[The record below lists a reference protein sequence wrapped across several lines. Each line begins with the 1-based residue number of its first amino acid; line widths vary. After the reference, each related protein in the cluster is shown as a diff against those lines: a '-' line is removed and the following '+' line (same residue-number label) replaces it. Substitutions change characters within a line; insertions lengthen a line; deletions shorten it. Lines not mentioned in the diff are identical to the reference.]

1 MTRFAVPRLLL
12 ATILAAG
19 GSGIGGAAAAAHAA
33 PADRFQAGETL
44 ALGGLASTATSFTSL
59 ALVNWAPVPA
69 RCSLAFT
76 GADGDRL
83 GPALHLTLEPMG
95 STNFLDALE
104 GRQAE
109 QAQLKVSC
117 DQDFSAYSLVAD
129 RRTGALAPSAPAELS
144 SAVSEDV
151 VADAPPC
158 PAGASCF
165 DAVGLVHVPEPPSGI
180 AVGRVAFPAPAITLK
195 RLVLSLD
202 VKVDQWYPIEPDGK
216 HLIYWFVIDR
226 NFDMPGLLYFRGP
239 SKSEAFA
246 RHGIHLTHP
255 EKIKVIKKWTA
266 AVGVTYHVVNDYDMA
281 KKRFTVTISD
291 AATGAVQVVLQGK
304 PNVAAFTVKRNAR
317 FIVDMGFPPDLVPTE
332 VPSYDWQYS
341 NVHIEAYKK

>member
-1 MTRFAVPRLLL
+1 MTRIAVPRLLL
-12 ATILAAG
+12 ATLLTIG
-19 GSGIGGAAAAAHAA
+19 GSAAAQAAS
-33 PADRFQAGETL
+33 PDRFQGGETL
-44 ALGGLASTATSFTSL
+44 ALRGLASTETSFTSL
-59 ALVNWAPVPA
+59 ALVNWAPAPA
-69 RCSLAFT
+69 RCSLVFS
-76 GADGDRL
+76 GADGAPL
-83 GPALHLTLEPMG
+83 GPPLRWTLEPLA

-104 GRQAE
+104 GRRAE

-129 RRTGALAPSAPAELS
+129 RRTGAIAPTAPAELS
-144 SAVSEDV
+144 TAISEDV
-151 VADAPPC
+151 AADAPPC

-165 DAVGLVHVPEPPSGI
+165 DAVGLVHVPEPPSGV
-180 AVGRVAFPAPAITLK
+180 AVGRVAFPAPAVNLK

-226 NFDMPGLLYFRGP
+226 NFDMPGMLYFRGP
-239 SKSEAFA
+239 SKNEAFV

-255 EKIKVIKKWTA
+255 QKIKVIKKWTA
-266 AVGVTYHVVNDYDMA
+266 TVGATYHVVNDYDMA
-281 KKRFTVTISD
+281 KKRYTVTISD
-291 AATGAVQVVLQGK
+291 AETGAVQVVLQGR
-304 PNVAAFTVKRNAR
+304 PNVGSFTVKRNAR

-341 NVHIEAYKK
+341 NVHIEAYPK